1 MCYCLKKQI
10 YEFVDL
16 LSVIS
21 AGKNAGFIGHGA
33 RMMTK
38 VRSQTAVQKG
48 REMTLDYLNRTT
60 DGVPSNEN
68 GEEPVAVA
76 MSRTTGGI
84 NEPGAGVG
92 SNPITL
98 PAVNM
103 KKQASGAPSPSPS
116 KKK

>member
-1 MCYCLKKQI
+1 
-10 YEFVDL
+10 
-16 LSVIS
+16 
-21 AGKNAGFIGHGA
+21 
-33 RMMTK
+33 MMTK

-60 DGVPSNEN
+60 DGVPNN
-68 GEEPVAVA
+68 VTGEEPVAVA

-103 KKQASGAPSPSPS
+103 KKQAVAAPPSPSP
-116 KKK
+116 KKRK